1 MHKLWGK
8 ITSWMDKKKSNVSI
22 SKRLLAYA
30 IDWCLGG
37 IITGFPAVFIYAAVT
52 KKTDMFSDL
61 YVFAS
66 LGYSN
71 GWAYLAGSLCLI
83 AALIYYVYIPKKYH
97 GQTIGKHLLK
107 IKIVKTDHSDI
118 DLKTL
123 LIRQVIGLMLIE
135 GTAIIMT
142 NYLRQMLTLMT
153 GFYFEYYL
161 GLAGR
166 ILTIVSGI
174 LVLSTPSHRA
184 IHDYISGTMV
194 VLENNPHAYVQN
206 VKNDKERHKRNTNYA

>member
-1 MHKLWGK
+1 MRKLWGK
-8 ITSWMDKKKSNVSI
+8 ITSWVDKKPSNVSV
-22 SKRLLAYA
+22 SRRLMAYA

-37 IITGFPAVFIYAAVT
+37 ILTGLPAVFIYTMVT

-83 AALIYYVYIPKKYH
+83 AALIYYVYIPYKKYH
-97 GQTIGKHLLK
+97 GQTVGKHMLK
-107 IKIVKTDHSDI
+107 IKIVKRDYSDV

-123 LIRQVIGLMLIE
+123 LIRQVVGLMLIE
-135 GTAIIMT
+135 GTAIVMT
-142 NYLRQMLTLMT
+142 NYLRQLLTLMT

-161 GLAGR
+161 GIAGR
-166 ILTIVSGI
+166 ILTTASGI
-174 LVLSTPSHRA
+174 MILSTPSRRA
-184 IHDYISGTMV
+184 VHDYISGTMV
-194 VLENNPHAYVQN
+194 VSENI
-206 VKNDKERHKRNTNYA
+206 

>member
-1 MHKLWGK
+1 MRKLWGK
-8 ITSWMDKKKSNVSI
+8 ITSWVDKKPSNVSI
-22 SKRLLAYA
+22 STRLMAYA

-37 IITGFPAVFIYAAVT
+37 ILTGFPAVFIYTMVT
-52 KKTDMFSDL
+52 KKTDMFSNF

-83 AALIYYVYIPKKYH
+83 AALIYYVYIPYKKYH
-97 GQTIGKHLLK
+97 GQTVGKHMFK
-107 IKIVKTDHSDI
+107 IKMVKRDYSDI

-123 LIRQVIGLMLIE
+123 LIRQVIGLMMIE
-135 GTAIIMT
+135 GAAIVMT
-142 NYLRQMLTLMT
+142 SYLRQLLTLMT

-161 GLAGR
+161 GIAGR

-174 LVLSTPSHRA
+174 MVLSTPSHRA

-194 VLENNPHAYVQN
+194 VSENP
-206 VKNDKERHKRNTNYA
+206 